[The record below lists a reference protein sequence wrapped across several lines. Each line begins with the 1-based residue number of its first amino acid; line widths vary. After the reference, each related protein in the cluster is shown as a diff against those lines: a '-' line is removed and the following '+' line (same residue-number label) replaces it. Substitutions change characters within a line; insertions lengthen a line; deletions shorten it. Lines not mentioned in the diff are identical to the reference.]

1 MSMPGAGAD
10 AVTVDR
16 LTTDFGGDVPPAVL
30 EAAVVVVVVVGV
42 GSSSGV
48 PESDL
53 PEPGGRFLRRGSL
66 NRRGPLNSVESRTRA
81 VP

>member
-30 EAAVVVVVVVGV
+30 EAAVMVVDVGN
-42 GSSSGV
+42 SSGV

>member
-30 EAAVVVVVVVGV
+30 EAAVVVGV
-42 GSSSGV
+42 GNSSGV

-53 PEPGGRFLRRGSL
+53 PEPGDGS
-66 NRRGPLNSVESRTRA
+66 SVGVR
-81 VP
+81 

>member
-30 EAAVVVVVVVGV
+30 EAAVVVGV
-42 GSSSGV
+42 GNSSGV

-53 PEPGGRFLRRGSL
+53 PEPGGRFLRRG
-66 NRRGPLNSVESRTRA
+66 PLNSVESRTTA

>member
-16 LTTDFGGDVPPAVL
+16 LTTDFGGDVPPAVI
-30 EAAVVVVVVVGV
+30 EAAVVVVGV
-42 GSSSGV
+42 GNSSGV

>member
-30 EAAVVVVVVVGV
+30 EAAVMVVDVGNRAGFRSRICRNPGDGSSVGV
-42 GSSSGV
+42 
-48 PESDL
+48 
-53 PEPGGRFLRRGSL
+53 R
-66 NRRGPLNSVESRTRA
+66 
-81 VP
+81 

>member
-30 EAAVVVVVVVGV
+30 EAAVVVGV
-42 GSSSGV
+42 GNSSGV

-66 NRRGPLNSVESRTRA
+66 KRRGPLNSVESRTTA

>member
-30 EAAVVVVVVVGV
+30 EAAVVVVVGV
-42 GSSSGV
+42 GNSSGV

-66 NRRGPLNSVESRTRA
+66 NRRGPLNSVESRTTA